1 MTNPKKRTNLSLAE
15 DLQTELNEWVQICH
29 DENLPITRSDLIAIL
44 ILRGIRQLQSDLEM
58 VSCLNTIVQELAIEH
73 QTYYEK
79 YDLTL
84 RRHDGS

>member
-29 DENLPITRSDLIAIL
+29 DENLHLTRSDLTAIL

-73 QTYYEK
+73 QAYYQK
-79 YDLTL
+79 YDLTI
-84 RRHDGS
+84 RRPDGS